1 MRPVYEDI
9 FVSVFVRNGL
19 FSGLTVKCCN
29 RIFMAKSKLIESVK
43 EEIRRRNYSYRTEQ
57 AYVGWIIRFVKFSGT
72 RHPAEVGED
81 EITAFLNYLAV
92 EREVAASTQ
101 NQALCALVFLY
112 DHILKIPMPLL
123 KNLERAKKPAR
134 LPVVLTPG
142 EVKNIFQRMK
152 GLPLLVAKIL
162 YGSGL
167 RISEA
172 LRLRILDVDFEYN
185 QIAVRDG
192 KGNKDRYT
200 LLPEVIKSELLGQVE
215 KVKQLHQKDIR
226 RGYGATLLPKA
237 LSRKYP
243 DMEQSFAWRY
253 LFPSRQISTDPRT
266 GMLHRY
272 HISDSFIQRAVKRA
286 VQRSGIVKKVS
297 CHTFRH
303 SFATHLLMEGYD
315 IRTVQELLG
324 HKQLSTTMIYT
335 HVINK
340 GGKGVKSP
348 IDLL

>member
-1 MRPVYEDI
+1 
-9 FVSVFVRNGL
+9 
-19 FSGLTVKCCN
+19 
-29 RIFMAKSKLIESVK
+29 MAKSKLLDSVRK
-43 EEIRRRNYSYRTEQ
+43 EIRRRNYSYRTEQ
-57 AYVGWIIRFVKFSGT
+57 AYVGWIIRFIRFSGT
-72 RHPAEVGED
+72 KHPADIGED
-81 EITAFLNYLAV
+81 EITAYLNYLAND
-92 EREVAASTQ
+92 REVAASTQ

-112 DHILKIPMPLL
+112 DHILNIPMPLL

-142 EVKNIFQRMK
+142 EVKNILHRMQ
-152 GLPLLVAKIL
+152 GLSLLVLKIL

-172 LRLRILDVDFEYN
+172 LRLRVLDIDFEYN

-200 LLPEVIKSELLGQVE
+200 LLPEVIKAELQGQVE
-215 KVKQLHQKDIR
+215 KVRQLHQKDKK

-243 DMEQSFAWRY
+243 GMEHSFAWRY

-266 GMLHRY
+266 GLLHRY
-272 HISDSFIQRAVKRA
+272 HISDTFIQRAVKKA
-286 VQRSGIVKKVS
+286 VDHSGIPKKVS

-348 IDLL
+348 IDVL

>member
-1 MRPVYEDI
+1 
-9 FVSVFVRNGL
+9 
-19 FSGLTVKCCN
+19 
-29 RIFMAKSKLIESVK
+29 MAKSKLLDSVR

-57 AYVGWIIRFVKFSGT
+57 AYVNWIIRFVKFCGIK
-72 RHPAEVGED
+72 HPKNIEED
-81 EITAFLNYLAV
+81 EITAFLNYLAN
-92 EREVAASTQ
+92 ERNVAASTQ
-101 NQALCALVFLY
+101 NQALCALVFMY
-112 DHILKIPMPLL
+112 DHVLKDPMPLL

-134 LPVVLTPG
+134 LPVVLTEK
-142 EVKNIFQRMK
+142 EVQDILRRLH
-152 GLPLLVAKIL
+152 GLPLLVVMLL

-172 LRLRILDVDFEYN
+172 LRLRILDIDFEYN

-192 KGNKDRYT
+192 KGSKDRYT
-200 LLPEVIKSELLGQVE
+200 LLPVSVKGKLQTQVE
-215 KVKQLHQKDIR
+215 KVKHLHRKDKK

-243 DMEQSFAWRY
+243 GMENTLPWRY
-253 LFPSRQISTDPRT
+253 LFPSRRISTDPRT
-266 GMLHRY
+266 GLQHRY
-272 HISDSFIQRAVKRA
+272 HISDTFIQRSVKKAVRA
-286 VQRSGIVKKVS
+286 SGIAKKVS

-303 SFATHLLMEGYD
+303 SFATHLLMDGYD

-340 GGKGVKSP
+340 GGKGVRSP
-348 IDLL
+348 IDR

>member
-1 MRPVYEDI
+1 
-9 FVSVFVRNGL
+9 
-19 FSGLTVKCCN
+19 
-29 RIFMAKSKLIESVK
+29 MAKSKLLDSVR

-57 AYVGWIIRFVKFSGT
+57 AYVNWIIRFVKFCGIK
-72 RHPAEVGED
+72 HPKNIEED
-81 EITAFLNYLAV
+81 EITAFLNYLAN
-92 EREVAASTQ
+92 ERNVAASTQ
-101 NQALCALVFLY
+101 NQALCALVFMY
-112 DHILKIPMPLL
+112 DHVLKDPMPLL

-134 LPVVLTPG
+134 LPVVLTEK
-142 EVKNIFQRMK
+142 EVQDILRRLH
-152 GLPLLVAKIL
+152 GLPLLVVMLL

-172 LRLRILDVDFEYN
+172 LRLRILDIDFEYN

-192 KGNKDRYT
+192 KGSKDRYT
-200 LLPEVIKSELLGQVE
+200 LLPVSVKGKLQAQVE
-215 KVKQLHQKDIR
+215 KVKHLHRKDKK

-243 DMEQSFAWRY
+243 GMENTLPWRY
-253 LFPSRQISTDPRT
+253 LFPSRRISTDPRT
-266 GMLHRY
+266 GLQHRY
-272 HISDSFIQRAVKRA
+272 HISDTFIQRSVKKAVRA
-286 VQRSGIVKKVS
+286 SGIAKKVS

-303 SFATHLLMEGYD
+303 SFATHLLMDGYD

-340 GGKGVKSP
+340 GGKGVRSP
-348 IDLL
+348 IDR

>member
-1 MRPVYEDI
+1 
-9 FVSVFVRNGL
+9 
-19 FSGLTVKCCN
+19 
-29 RIFMAKSKLIESVK
+29 MAKSKLLESVR

-57 AYVGWIIRFVKFSGT
+57 AYVGWIIRFIKFSGT
-72 RHPAEVGED
+72 KHPADIGGD
-81 EITAFLNYLAV
+81 EITAYLNYLAN

-142 EVKNIFQRMK
+142 EVKNIMHRMQ
-152 GLPLLVAKIL
+152 GLPLMVLKIL

-172 LRLRILDVDFEYN
+172 LRLRVLDIDFEYN

-200 LLPEVIKSELLGQVE
+200 LLPEVIKAELQGQVE
-215 KVKQLHQKDIR
+215 KVRRLHQKDKR

-243 DMEQSFAWRY
+243 GMEQSFAWRY
-253 LFPSRQISTDPRT
+253 LLPSRQISADPRT
-266 GMLHRY
+266 GMQHRY
-272 HISDSFIQRAVKRA
+272 HISDTFIQRALKNA
-286 VQRSGIVKKVS
+286 VDSSGIVKKVS

-303 SFATHLLMEGYD
+303 CFATHLLMEGYD

-324 HKQLSTTMIYT
+324 HKHLSTTMIYT

-348 IDLL
+348 IDVL

>member
-1 MRPVYEDI
+1 
-9 FVSVFVRNGL
+9 
-19 FSGLTVKCCN
+19 
-29 RIFMAKSKLIESVK
+29 MARSKLLDSVR

-57 AYVGWIIRFVKFSGT
+57 AYVNWIIRFVKFCGT
-72 RHPAEVGED
+72 KHPTKIEEE
-81 EITAFLNYLAV
+81 EITAFLNYLAN
-92 EREVAASTQ
+92 ERNVAASTQ
-101 NQALCALVFLY
+101 NQALCALVFMY
-112 DHILKIPMPLL
+112 DHVLKEPMPLL

-134 LPVVLTPG
+134 LPVVLTEK
-142 EVKNIFQRMK
+142 EVRDILRRLN
-152 GLPLLVAKIL
+152 GLPSLVAMLL

-172 LRLRILDVDFEYN
+172 LRLRVLDIDFEYH

-192 KGNKDRYT
+192 KGSKDRYT
-200 LLPEVIKSELLGQVE
+200 LLPVTLKSKLQAQVE
-215 KVKQLHQKDIR
+215 RVKQLHLRDKK

-243 DMEQSFAWRY
+243 GMENTMPWRY
-253 LFPSRQISTDPRT
+253 LFPSRRISTDPRT
-266 GMLHRY
+266 GLQHRY
-272 HISDSFIQRAVKRA
+272 HISDSYVQRAVKEAVRA
-286 VQRSGIVKKVS
+286 SGITKKVS

-303 SFATHLLMEGYD
+303 SFATHLLMDGYD

-348 IDLL
+348 IDR